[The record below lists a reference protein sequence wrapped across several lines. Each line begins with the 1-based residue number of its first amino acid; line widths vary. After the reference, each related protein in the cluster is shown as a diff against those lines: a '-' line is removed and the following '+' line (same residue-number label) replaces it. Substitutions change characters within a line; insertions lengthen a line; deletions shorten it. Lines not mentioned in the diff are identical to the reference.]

1 MVICQHNTDSNV
13 LTEVR
18 LQQEFNWTIDSLC
31 YPNIEEAS
39 SFLARQRQESTA
51 HVFSTSANPDNL
63 QGKQLQV
70 YNTVKS
76 HCEGNESQPLHMII
90 SGTAGTGKSYLIH
103 CLRLLLKDQLY
114 VAAPTGVAAFN
125 VQGYT
130 LHSLLHLPTKGKFKE
145 LEGNRLHELQQSF
158 HGIRYVIID
167 EISMVGRKVFGQ
179 VDRRLRQAFPHNA
192 QRVLGNCSCLL
203 FGDFGQLPPVMDL
216 PLYTTETRT
225 DLSDQGRSAYL
236 QFDKACVL
244 CQVMRQAGNTPE
256 QIQFRSTLM
265 RLRDAEVTV
274 DDWNYLMKQTPT
286 KVQDMSSFANALH
299 LYPTVEAVVEH
310 NVAKLRELSQPTAT
324 IKAVHTGAGAAKA
337 TSDDAGGL
345 EAIVC
350 IAKSARVMLISNL
363 WVDMGLVNGAIGTV
377 KAICYQ
383 TGGPPDL
390 PVAVMVMFDKYCG
403 PTLHDGTVPVTPIRH
418 SWSSSGVQCSR
429 LQIPLKLAWAVTIH
443 KSQGLTLNNVVVD
456 IGKREFSSGLTFVA
470 CSRVRQLKDLLFH
483 PAVSFQRLASLA
495 NSQRIAQRKAED
507 QRLMY
512 MESLQ

>member
-1 MVICQHNTDSNV
+1 
-13 LTEVR
+13 
-18 LQQEFNWTIDSLC
+18 
-31 YPNIEEAS
+31 
-39 SFLARQRQESTA
+39 
-51 HVFSTSANPDNL
+51 
-63 QGKQLQV
+63 
-70 YNTVKS
+70 
-76 HCEGNESQPLHMII
+76 
-90 SGTAGTGKSYLIH
+90 
-103 CLRLLLKDQLY
+103 
-114 VAAPTGVAAFN
+114 
-125 VQGYT
+125 
-130 LHSLLHLPTKGKFKE
+130 
-145 LEGNRLHELQQSF
+145 
-158 HGIRYVIID
+158 
-167 EISMVGRKVFGQ
+167 
-179 VDRRLRQAFPHNA
+179 
-192 QRVLGNCSCLL
+192 
-203 FGDFGQLPPVMDL
+203 
-216 PLYTTETRT
+216 
-225 DLSDQGRSAYL
+225 
-236 QFDKACVL
+236 
-244 CQVMRQAGNTPE
+244 
-256 QIQFRSTLM
+256 
-265 RLRDAEVTV
+265 
-274 DDWNYLMKQTPT
+274 MKQTPT